1 MFRKTALVAAI
12 ALSLA
17 LAGCSTPNPQP
28 TATPSPTQT
37 LDAKTPAQAKADYKV
52 IAQASCEKA
61 QAEGVVESGA
71 EYTLVAVNKDE
82 SYLDFSAAYFQKPD
96 TYELVWELTGLASC
110 ADGYTFSMADEAGIE
125 AAIDVTFNTADGT
138 YTTREDM
145 GELGVN
151 TYKYTVVD
159 GLIAE
164 ALNLDPKNPVTHK
177 IRYGNITEADR
188 NILITAVDR
197 FQANN
202 N

>member
-17 LAGCSTPNPQP
+17 LTGCSSPNPQP
-28 TATPSPTQT
+28 TAPPSPTQT
-37 LDAKTPAQAKADYKV
+37 LEEKTPAQAKADYKD

-71 EYTLVAVNKDE
+71 DYTLVAVNKDE
-82 SYLDFSAAYFQKPD
+82 NYLDFSAAYFQKPD
-96 TYELVWELTGLASC
+96 TYELIWELTSLTSC
-110 ADGYTFSMADEAGIE
+110 ADWYEFSMAEEAGIE

-138 YTTREDM
+138 YTTTQDM
-145 GELGVN
+145 GDLGIFSHQ
-151 TYKYTVVD
+151 YTVVD
-159 GLIAE
+159 GLITE
-164 ALNLDPKNPVTHK
+164 ALNLDAKNPVTTK
-177 IRYGNITEADR
+177 VRYGNITEEDR